1 MRTALTA
8 EHLVYRLRL
17 AATYCAASAQTGHL
31 SHNSQLL
38 LLDSLHDTVSVL
50 SHVGG
55 AFGCSMHSMQPCVQ
69 ILYTYLQSCKAVV
82 SNNTHSR
89 LSCSLKVQVPHSC
102 MTACKWLLCLAGSIG
117 STHRQMLCG
126 DGLDMQGFTSEGRV
140 VANKH
145 RNQSVAIMDISHCC
159 ACRCL
164 YSLGSFLHISSYIT
178 AACSL
183 FTAIAQGDDMYLQ
196 LHQEVHYNM
205 FCMLVSWCSGRCAA
219 YLK

>member
-1 MRTALTA
+1 MHDCMQVASMLGSHRQYTQALA
-8 EHLVYRLRL
+8 LVTLAQVVESLRL
-17 AATYCAASAQTGHL
+17 SRATSLALRSTRRAAA
-31 SHNSQLL
+31 
-38 LLDSLHDTVSVL
+38 
-50 SHVGG
+50 
-55 AFGCSMHSMQPCVQ
+55 P
-69 ILYTYLQSCKAVV
+69 
-82 SNNTHSR
+82 TH
-89 LSCSLKVQVPHSC
+89 
-102 MTACKWLLCLAGSIG
+102 
-117 STHRQMLCG
+117 
-126 DGLDMQGFTSEGRV
+126 MQGFTSEGRV

-183 FTAIAQGDDMYLQ
+183 FTAIAEGDDMYLQ

-205 FCMLVSWCSGRCAA
+205 FCMLGSWCSGRCAA

>member
-1 MRTALTA
+1 MQ
-8 EHLVYRLRL
+8 
-17 AATYCAASAQTGHL
+17 AQGANAWL
-31 SHNSQLL
+31 M
-38 LLDSLHDTVSVL
+38 HDCMQVT
-50 SHVGG
+50 
-55 AFGCSMHSMQPCVQ
+55 SM
-69 ILYTYLQSCKAVV
+69 L
-82 SNNTHSR
+82 
-89 LSCSLKVQVPHSC
+89 
-102 MTACKWLLCLAGSIG
+102 GSIG
-117 STHRQMLCG
+117 NTHRHMLC
-126 DGLDMQGFTSEGRV
+126 DNGLDMQGFTSEGRV

-183 FTAIAQGDDMYLQ
+183 FTAIAEGNNMYRQ
-196 LHQEVHYNM
+196 LHQEVQYNM